1 MAGIFDKMRDMMFG
15 SYEDEDEYEDED
27 FRDEDYDEAE
37 EEAPRSG
44 RKWEMPRLREPK
56 KEAPAVASSYESLR
70 NRAESQDFSY
80 TPRTSVRRSQAQ
92 VVSIHANVQMNV
104 VVLKPESFEDAQEI
118 CDQIKSNNPVV
129 VNLEQAEYPTAQR
142 IMDFLSGT
150 CYSLNGSLQRVANNI
165 FIIAPENVS
174 ISGDMKEE
182 LKTKG
187 VLLPWASSAE

>member
-1 MAGIFDKMRDMMFG
+1 MANILDKMRDMMFG
-15 SYEDEDEYEDED
+15 SYEDEDDLQDEEYQDEEYEEEDEP
-27 FRDEDYDEAE
+27 RTSRRWELPRRESARQQKE
-37 EEAPRSG
+37 TAAP
-44 RKWEMPRLREPK
+44 
-56 KEAPAVASSYESLR
+56 SSYESLR
-70 NRAESQDFSY
+70 YRAENQEYSY
-80 TPRTSVRRSQAQ
+80 TPRTSTRRSQAQ

-104 VVLKPESFEDAQEI
+104 VILKPESFEEAQEI
-118 CDQIKSNNPVV
+118 CDQIKSKNPVV
-129 VNLEQAEYPTAQR
+129 VNLERAEYPTAQR

-187 VLLPWASSAE
+187 VLLPWVSSAD